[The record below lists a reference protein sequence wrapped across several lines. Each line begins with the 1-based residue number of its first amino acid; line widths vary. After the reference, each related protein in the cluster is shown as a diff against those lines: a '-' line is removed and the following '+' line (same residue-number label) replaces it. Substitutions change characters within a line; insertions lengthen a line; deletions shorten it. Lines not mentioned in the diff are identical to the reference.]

1 MTSVFPGLGPGHQ
14 GVELGEVD
22 FKGLQVI
29 PLCSQ
34 GQESLG
40 YSLLV
45 LTQALVPLRLAPFD
59 RVENKLRQDKS
70 FASSHVLGKQRSRHT
85 TWAFGYLTQSSF
97 SSPF

>member
-1 MTSVFPGLGPGHQ
+1 MTSIFPGLGPGHQ

-59 RVENKLRQDKS
+59 RAENKLRQDKS
-70 FASSHVLGKQRSRHT
+70 FA
-85 TWAFGYLTQSSF
+85 
-97 SSPF
+97 

>member
-1 MTSVFPGLGPGHQ
+1 MTSVFPGLGPRHQ
-14 GVELGEVD
+14 GVELREVD

-45 LTQALVPLRLAPFD
+45 LAWALVPLMLAPFD
-59 RVENKLRQDKS
+59 RAEDKLRQHTS
-70 FASSHVLGKQRSRHT
+70 FA
-85 TWAFGYLTQSSF
+85 
-97 SSPF
+97 